1 MRALFVCFIIF
12 LSSGL
17 ARAEVSRIE
26 NFNVDRK
33 KVNKIYL
40 SYSKTGIIRFPD
52 QIEEVRVGAS
62 EGYKYEISKTY
73 KRELSLKVRLG
84 VNAPSNLIVRT
95 SNEEIYVFDLVPS
108 RTRHQDVVYVDDSH
122 YKTKL
127 DRRRKVQRKKIYSHK
142 KSKRVSLTSSKKT
155 LIFSH
160 KAGEEL

>member
-1 MRALFVCFIIF
+1 MKDYIIF
-12 LSSGL
+12 FLMLMNSSLSL
-17 ARAEVSRIE
+17 AEVSRIE

-40 SYSKTGIIRFPD
+40 SYSKTGVIRFPD

-95 SNEEIYVFDLVPS
+95 SNEDIYVFDLVPS
-108 RTRHQDVVYVDDSH
+108 RIRHQDVVYVDESH
-122 YKTKL
+122 YKSKFL
-127 DRRRKVQRKKIYSHK
+127 ELSKIRKKRIFSNK
-142 KSKRVSLTSSKKT
+142 KNKRISLTKGKRT

-160 KAGEEL
+160 EAGEEL